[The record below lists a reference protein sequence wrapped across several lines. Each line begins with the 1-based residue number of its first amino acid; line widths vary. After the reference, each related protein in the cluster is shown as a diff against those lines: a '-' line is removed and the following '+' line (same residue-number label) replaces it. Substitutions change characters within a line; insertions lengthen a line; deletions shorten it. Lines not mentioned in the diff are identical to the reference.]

1 MYGTIHYSFFITER
15 VFAFV
20 EKSVAGESVNVRV
33 VDMNLIGTATVL
45 GAGLLGASFAKAAK
59 KYGVAERV
67 CVWSRGATT
76 RAKCAALPE
85 VFDAVFD
92 TPQEAAADADLVVVC
107 APTANI
113 PELAAQIAPA
123 LKKGAIVTDVGSV
136 KKIICDSCGEALK
149 NSQAVFVGSHP
160 MAGSEKIGIDYS
172 DADLFKTRPCFVTPS
187 DSAQSH
193 EAAELLSKVWSAFG
207 MRVYEVAPSKHDEIV
222 ANVSHMPH
230 IIAGLQCCCAAEFK
244 GGDLRDYAG
253 PGFRDSTR
261 ISSGNPE
268 IWDSIIADNRAKI
281 LKALR
286 HFSAKLSET
295 IADIESG
302 DSEKI
307 GGMLRTAKTYRD
319 KL

>member
-1 MYGTIHYSFFITER
+1 MDSGL
-15 VFAFV
+15 VFV

-33 VDMNLIGTATVL
+33 VGMNLIGTATVL

-92 TPQEAAADADLVVVC
+92 TPQAAASAADLVVIC

-113 PELAAQIAPA
+113 PELAAQIAPV

-136 KKIICDSCGEALK
+136 KKIICDSCGGVLE
-149 NSQAVFVGSHP
+149 NYGAVFVGSHP

-172 DADLFKTRPCFVTPS
+172 DADLFRTRPCFVTPS
-187 DSAQSH
+187 ESAQSR
-193 EAAELLSKVWSAFG
+193 AAAKLLSKIWSALG

-268 IWDSIIADNRAKI
+268 IWDSIIADNRAEI
-281 LKALR
+281 LNALK
-286 HFSAKLSET
+286 HFSEKLSAT

-307 GGMLRTAKTYRD
+307 GKMLRTAKAYRD